1 MREPR
6 WLTRRMV
13 LAVHYDLIRQHGGSH
28 GLRDEGLL
36 ESALARPLNHWAYS
50 EESEARPELHEL
62 AAAYGVGIAKNHPF
76 VDGNKRVAFQAMFVF
91 LGLNGKQIVASEPAV
106 VEAMTGLADG
116 SVDEDALAAWLLE
129 HSEDRDA

>member
-6 WLTRRMV
+6 WLTRRIV

-36 ESALARPLNHWAYS
+36 ESALARPLNRWAYS
-50 EESEARPELHEL
+50 EVSKARPELHEL

-91 LGLNGKQIVASEPAV
+91 LGLNGRRIVASEPAV
-106 VEAMTGLADG
+106 VELMTGVADG
-116 SVDEDALAAWLLE
+116 SIQEDVLATWLQE
-129 HSEDRDA
+129 HAEDRNR